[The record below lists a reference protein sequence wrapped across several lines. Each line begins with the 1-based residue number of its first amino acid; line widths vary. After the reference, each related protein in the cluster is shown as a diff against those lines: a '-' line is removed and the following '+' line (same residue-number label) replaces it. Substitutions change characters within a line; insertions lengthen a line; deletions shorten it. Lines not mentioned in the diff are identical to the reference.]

1 MPKIQANYA
10 GAADALMLDC
20 DGFVSETNATNVF
33 VVKGNEVLTPS
44 ADYCLPGVTRG
55 LVMELVPKL
64 SLRMIERRI
73 SLAECHSADEIFTT
87 GTMGELTP
95 VVKVDGRVIGDGKPG
110 TITSLIQDAFKG
122 CTDSGNGGVPL
133 ENLV

>member
-1 MPKIQANYA
+1 
-10 GAADALMLDC
+10 MLDC